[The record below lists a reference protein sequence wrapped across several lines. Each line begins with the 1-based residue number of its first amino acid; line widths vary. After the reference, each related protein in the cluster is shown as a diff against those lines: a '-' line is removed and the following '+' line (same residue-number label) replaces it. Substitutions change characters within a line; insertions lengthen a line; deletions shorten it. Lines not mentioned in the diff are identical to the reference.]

1 MAKMVTEGL
10 PDQVAA
16 SLAAFLPG
24 SLKLSVVTG
33 GSANAELTLTGAATE
48 DTIIGAFLIGK
59 EGKASECVACASPTI
74 PAAGKFK
81 TSTATTEGKVIVLWA
96 DKSNG

>member
-1 MAKMVTEGL
+1 MAKLVTEGL

-33 GSANAELTLTGAATE
+33 GAANAELTLTGAATE
-48 DTIIGAFLIGK
+48 DTIVGAVLVGK
-59 EGKASECVACASPTI
+59 EGKASELAAVASPTI

-81 TSTATTEGKVIVLWA
+81 TSTNTSEGKILVLWQ

>member
-1 MAKMVTEGL
+1 MPPLVTAGL

-24 SLKLSVVTG
+24 SLKFSVVTG

-48 DTIIGAFLIGK
+48 DTIIGAVLIGK
-59 EGKASECVACASPTI
+59 EGKASEFVAVASPSI

-81 TSTATTEGKVIVLWA
+81 TSTATTEGKILVLWA